1 MTRSPVAM
9 FDFDGTVSLIR
20 EGWSRIMA
28 ELGAEHVPTADDS
41 LLDRFERD
49 MLALS
54 GRPSIVQMG
63 KLHDEIVARGSR
75 SPSAEELHSEFENRL
90 FARIADRKRRL
101 AERSVPASD
110 WTVPGTHELL
120 THLQARG
127 VRLFLVSG
135 TDKADV
141 EAEMTLLDLDRFFE
155 SPIYAPV
162 DRTGSFHKK
171 HAIATIL
178 NRTGVGGDRLIGF
191 GDGYSE
197 TVEVKAVG
205 GRAVGIASV
214 EVGKTGL
221 NPVKAAMLREWGAD
235 PIVPDYRSFDP
246 GMLDG

>member
-1 MTRSPVAM
+1 MNRSPVAM

-20 EGWSRIMA
+20 EGWSRLMA

-41 LLDRFERD
+41 LIDRFERD

-63 KLHDEIVARGSR
+63 KLHDEIVALGHR
-75 SPSAEELHSEFENRL
+75 SPLPMELHTEFERRL

-101 AERSVPASD
+101 AERSVPPTD

-120 THLQARG
+120 TQLQSRG

-135 TDKADV
+135 TDKSDV
-141 EAEMTLLDLDRFFE
+141 EAEMKLLDLDRFFE
-155 SPIYAPV
+155 SPIYAPA

-171 HAIATIL
+171 QAIATIL
-178 NRTGVGGDRLIGF
+178 NRTGIAGKQLIGF

-205 GRAVGIASV
+205 GRAIGIASV

-221 NPVKAAMLREWGAD
+221 NPVKAAMLRDWGAD

-246 GMLDG
+246 GILDD